1 MPFADNPFSSKKM
14 IDHNT
19 VQQILDTADIVDV
32 VSDFVALKRRGA
44 NWIGLCPFH
53 NDRRPS
59 FYVSRA
65 KGICKCF
72 ACGEGGSAVNFIMK
86 HEQLSYPEALR
97 YLARKYHIE
106 IQEKELTDE
115 EKQAQTERE
124 AMLMLN
130 EWACAYFEKQLHETQ
145 AGQEIG
151 LSYFRER
158 GFNDV
163 TIKEYRLGYSSEGY
177 DDFYK
182 AAVAQGFNPKLL
194 FDTGLCIPNERD
206 EGGHDRFRGRVM
218 FPIMNIAG
226 KVIAF
231 GGRTLKKDKNIAKYV
246 NSPES
251 AIYSKRNVI
260 YGLYQAK
267 REISKEDKCFIVE
280 GYADVISMHQAGFK
294 NVIASSGTAL
304 TEGHIQA
311 IRRFTSNVTE
321 MFDGDAA
328 GIKAA
333 IRGVDMLL
341 KEGISIKVLPLP
353 PDDDPDTFVRAHSH
367 TEVEEYISQNEAD
380 FIHFKSDVVL
390 KDAKNDPIKRT
401 AAITDVVKSIAL
413 IPDEIARMVYAKEC
427 STLFGFDEQTIL
439 RQIKQYR
446 NKYREQWRKEREQQ
460 QAREQ
465 RLNQQESNVAPVVP
479 PLDED
484 APPPPPPEDFTSETG
499 PAITAPLPPRATG
512 ASDSV
517 VVQEREVIRLIVNY
531 GMCYLTDT
539 EYDDGTVRPTTV
551 LEHINN
557 VISLEQID
565 FSDPLYK
572 HTFEVAKQYI
582 EPFYHDLEAFNIQL
596 EESTQQFVEQEM
608 TEQDDEEPVALD
620 SAALINAQLH
630 KEQAIRAKANVKAKN
645 ELMDYCCGYLMKV
658 LCSIDDDN
666 VRQLACDLATD
677 SLPQLSKIHTQFAVI
692 LEERDKLL
700 SVVPERL
707 YNWMNALIVQ
717 RINETQTRIA
727 SASANELPQLM
738 EYLQNLYQSRHDLA
752 NIIGNRV
759 VNPK

>member
-1 MPFADNPFSSKKM
+1 M
-14 IDHNT
+14 IDHST
-19 VQQILDTADIVDV
+19 VQQILDAADIVDV

-106 IQEKELTDE
+106 IQEKKLTDE

-130 EWACAYFEKQLHETQ
+130 EWACDYFEKQLHETQ
-145 AGQEIG
+145 AGQDIG

-158 GFNDV
+158 GFNDT
-163 TIKEYRLGYSSEGY
+163 TIKEFRLGYSSEGY

-182 AAVAQGFNPKLL
+182 AAVAQGFNPQLL
-194 FDTGLCIPNERD
+194 FDVGLCIPDER
-206 EGGHDRFRGRVM
+206 GGGRDRFRGRVM
-218 FPIMNIAG
+218 FPIINIAG

-260 YGLYQAK
+260 FGLYQAK
-267 REISKEDKCFIVE
+267 REIGKTDKCFIVE

-304 TEGHIQA
+304 TEGHIHA

-321 MFDGDAA
+321 MFDGDEA
-328 GIKAA
+328 GVKAA

-341 KEGISIKVLPLP
+341 KEGINIKVLPLP
-353 PDDDPDTFVRAHSH
+353 PEDDPDTFVRAHSH
-367 TEVEEYISQNEAD
+367 TEVEDYIDQNEMD
-380 FIHFKSDVVL
+380 FIKFKSNVVL
-390 KDAKNDPIKRT
+390 ADAKNDPIKRT

-427 STLFGFDEQTIL
+427 SSLFMMDEQTIL
-439 RQIKQYR
+439 RQIKHYR
-446 NKYREQWRKEREQQ
+446 GKYREQWRKEREQQ

-465 RLNQQESNVAPVVP
+465 RMAAMQGGSIPSTEVP
-479 PLDED
+479 DI
-484 APPPPPPEDFTSETG
+484 PPPMPDEFIAEVSPVDIPTDTPPQ
-499 PAITAPLPPRATG
+499 RASRALDG
-512 ASDSV
+512 VD
-517 VVQEREVIRLIVNY
+517 VQEREVIRLIVNY
-531 GMCYLTDT
+531 GMCYLGEIQHEDK
-539 EYDDGTVRPTTV
+539 TVHPTTV
-551 LEHINN
+551 LEYI
-557 VISLEQID
+557 ITETQQSGIT
-565 FSDPLYK
+565 FSNPLY
-572 HTFEVAKQYI
+572 HRTFEIAKSYI
-582 EPFYHDLEAFNIQL
+582 APYYKDLEAFTAQQNERIKQFIAK
-596 EESTQQFVEQEM
+596 EMATQDIHEPDAFDST
-608 TEQDDEEPVALD
+608 
-620 SAALINAQLH
+620 SLINAEER
-630 KEQAIRAKANVKAKN
+630 KEKAVKAKANVIVKN
-645 ELMDYCCGYLMKV
+645 ELDEFNSGYLMKA
-658 LCSIDDDN
+658 LCSINDDD

-677 SLPQLSKIHTQFAVI
+677 NMPQLSKIHTQLAVVV
-692 LEERDKLL
+692 EEKDRLL
-700 SVVPERL
+700 RLVPERL
-707 YNWMNALIVQ
+707 SNWENALLVEQID
-717 RINETQTRIA
+717 ELKARIA
-727 SASANELPQLM
+727 HAQPDELPHLM
-738 EYLQNLYQSRHDLA
+738 EELQKLYALRHQLA
-752 NIIGNRV
+752 AYIGDRV
-759 VNPK
+759 VNPN

>member
-1 MPFADNPFSSKKM
+1 M

-32 VSDFVALKRRGA
+32 VSDFVALKKRGA

-59 FYVSRA
+59 FYVSRS

-97 YLARKYHIE
+97 YLARKYHID

-124 AMLMLN
+124 AMLMVN

-158 GFNDV
+158 GFNDA
-163 TIKEYRLGYSSEGY
+163 TIKEFRLGYSSEGY

-194 FDTGLCIPNERD
+194 FDTGLCIADDR
-206 EGGHDRFRGRVM
+206 GGGRDRFRGRVM

-251 AIYSKRNVI
+251 SIYSKRNVI

-267 REISKEDKCFIVE
+267 REISKADKCFIVE
-280 GYADVISMHQAGFK
+280 GYADVISMYQAGFK

-304 TEGHIQA
+304 TEGHIHA
-311 IRRFTSNVTE
+311 IRRFTNNVTE
-321 MFDGDAA
+321 MFDGDEA

-341 KEGISIKVLPLP
+341 KEGLSIKVLPLP
-353 PDDDPDTFVRAHSH
+353 PEDDPDTFVRAHSFS
-367 TEVEEYISQNEAD
+367 EVEEYIRENEAD
-380 FIHFKSDVVL
+380 FINFKSNVVL
-390 KDAKNDPIKRT
+390 KDAQNDPIKRT

-427 STLFGFDEQTIL
+427 SNLFGFDEQTIL

-446 NKYREQWRKEREQQ
+446 GKYREQWRKEREQQ
-460 QAREQ
+460 QARES
-465 RLNQQESNVAPVVP
+465 RLQQAADSAGNSPDTET
-479 PLDED
+479 L
-484 APPPPPPEDFTSETG
+484 PPPPPFLPDDIPYNDQTSV
-499 PAITAPLPPRATG
+499 
-512 ASDSV
+512 SDRQQSDALADNIA
-517 VVQEREVIRLIVNY
+517 VQEREVIRLVVNY

-539 EYDDGTVRPTTV
+539 EYDDGSVHHSTV

-557 VISLEQID
+557 ELFLDQMS
-565 FSDPLYK
+565 FTDPLYK
-572 HTFEVAKQYI
+572 RTFEIAKQYI
-582 EPFYHDLEAFNIQL
+582 EPYYKDFATFIDGLKGRIDEFIRSEMAKDDDNDLN
-596 EESTQQFVEQEM
+596 
-608 TEQDDEEPVALD
+608 ALD
-620 SAALINAQLH
+620 SAALINAQER
-630 KEQAIRAKANVKAKN
+630 KEKQIMAKANVMANK
-645 ELMDYCCGYLMKV
+645 ETQEFSSTYLQRI
-658 LCSIDDDN
+658 LCSIDDDE

-677 SLPQLSKIHTQFAVI
+677 NMPQLSKIHTQFAVI
-692 LEERDKLL
+692 VDERDKLL
-700 SVVPERL
+700 TLVPERL
-707 YNWMNALIVQ
+707 YNWKNALLVQ
-717 RINETQTRIA
+717 KINETKNQIA
-727 SASANELPQLM
+727 KADPEQVPHLM
-738 EYLQNLYQSRHDLA
+738 KYLQELYKLRHELA
-752 NIIGNRV
+752 EVLGDRV
-759 VNPK
+759 VNPN

>member
-1 MPFADNPFSSKKM
+1 M

-32 VSDFVALKRRGA
+32 VGDFVSLKKRGT

-115 EKQAQTERE
+115 EKQAQSERE

-130 EWACAYFEKQLHETQ
+130 EWACDYFEKQLHETQ
-145 AGQEIG
+145 SGQDIG
-151 LSYFRER
+151 LSYFKER
-158 GFNDV
+158 GFNDA
-163 TIKEYRLGYSSEGY
+163 TIKEFRLGYSSEGY
-177 DDFYK
+177 DDLYK
-182 AAVAQGFNPKLL
+182 AAVSQGFNPQLL
-194 FDTGLCIPNERD
+194 FDVGLCIPDER
-206 EGGHDRFRGRVM
+206 GGGRDRFRGRVM

-251 AIYSKRNVI
+251 TIYSKRDVI

-267 REISKEDKCFIVE
+267 REISKQDKCFIVE

-304 TEGHIQA
+304 TEGHIHA

-341 KEGISIKVLPLP
+341 KEGLNIKVLPLP
-353 PDDDPDTFVRAHSH
+353 PEDDPDSFVRAHSFA
-367 TEVEEYISQNEAD
+367 EVEEYIKQNEAD
-380 FIHFKSDVVL
+380 FINFKTSVVL
-390 KDAKNDPIKRT
+390 KDAQNDPIKRT
-401 AAITDVVKSIAL
+401 AAITDVVKSIAI

-427 STLFGFDEQTIL
+427 SNLFDMDEQTIL

-446 NKYREQWRKEREQQ
+446 TKFLEQWRKERQQQ

-465 RLNQQESNVAPVVP
+465 RMAGIPQTDETPTDAPHPADGFTDDTVAPQPAQDVP
-479 PLDED
+479 Y
-484 APPPPPPEDFTSETG
+484 SKN
-499 PAITAPLPPRATG
+499 R
-512 ASDSV
+512 SDNV
-517 VVQEREVIRLIVNY
+517 HVQEREVIRLIVNY

-539 EYDDGTVRPTTV
+539 EYEDGTVRPTTV
-551 LEHINN
+551 LEYINN
-557 VISLEQID
+557 ELLLDNMS
-565 FSDPLYK
+565 FSDPLYC
-572 HTFEVAKQYI
+572 HTFEIAKQYI
-582 EPFYHDLEAFNIQL
+582 DTYYRDLGTFKAQL
-596 EESTQQFVEQEM
+596 EERTREYIA
-608 TEQDDEEPVALD
+608 EELASLDNNELDALD
-620 SAALINAQLH
+620 STALILAQEQ
-630 KEQAIRAKANVKAKN
+630 KEKSATASAIVKSNN
-645 ELMDYCCGYLMKV
+645 ELMEYNCGYLMKA
-658 LCSIDDDN
+658 LCSLDDDS
-666 VRQLACDLATD
+666 VRQLACELATEN
-677 SLPQLSKIHTQFAVI
+677 LPQLSKIHTQFAVI
-692 LEERDKLL
+692 VEERDKLIHL
-700 SVVPERL
+700 VPERL
-707 YNWMNALIVQ
+707 FNWKNAILVQ
-717 RINETQTRIA
+717 RINDLKSKIA
-727 SASANELPQLM
+727 QASPDEQPQLM
-738 EYLQNLYQSRHDLA
+738 EQLQGLYATRHKLA
-752 NIIGNRV
+752 AFIGDRV

>member
-1 MPFADNPFSSKKM
+1 M

-19 VQQILDTADIVDV
+19 VQQILDAADIVDV
-32 VSDFVALKRRGA
+32 VSDFVSLKKRGA

-59 FYVSRA
+59 FYVSKA

-115 EKQAQTERE
+115 EKQAQSERE

-151 LSYFRER
+151 LSYFKER
-158 GFNDV
+158 GFNDA
-163 TIKEYRLGYSSEGY
+163 TIKEFRLGYSSEGY
-177 DDFYK
+177 DDLYK
-182 AAVAQGFNPKLL
+182 AAIAQGFNPKLL
-194 FDTGLCIPNERD
+194 FDVGLCLPD
-206 EGGHDRFRGRVM
+206 DHGGHDRFRGRVM

-231 GGRTLKKDKNIAKYV
+231 GGRTLRKDKEVAKYV

-251 AIYSKRNVI
+251 SIYSKRNVI
-260 YGLYQAK
+260 YGLHQAK

-304 TEGHIQA
+304 TEGHIHA

-341 KEGISIKVLPLP
+341 KEGLNIKVLPLP
-353 PDDDPDTFVRAHSH
+353 PEDDPDTFVRAHSH
-367 TEVEEYISQNEAD
+367 TEVEDYIKQNECD
-380 FIHFKSDVVL
+380 FINFKSGVVL
-390 KDAKNDPIKRT
+390 NDAQNDPIKRS

-427 STLFGFDEQTIL
+427 SNLFGFDEQTIL
-439 RQIKQYR
+439 RQIKQHR
-446 NKYREQWRKEREQQ
+446 NKYIEQWHKERQQQ

-465 RLNQQESNVAPVVP
+465 RQAAQQAGGKSPAQQ
-479 PLDED
+479 
-484 APPPPPPEDFTSETG
+484 PEPQYDTPT
-499 PAITAPLPPRATG
+499 LPPTLDDFVE
-512 ASDSV
+512 SDSTHGNGADNRDIAAHNGV
-517 VVQEREVIRLIVNY
+517 DIQEREVIRLIVNY

-539 EYDDGTVRPTTV
+539 QYDDETVRPTTV
-551 LEHINN
+551 LEYINN
-557 VISLEQID
+557 ELLMDQMD
-565 FSDPLYK
+565 FSNRLYK
-572 HTFEVAKQYI
+572 RTFEIAKRFIDPY
-582 EPFYHDLEAFNIQL
+582 YRDLASFNSQL
-596 EESTQQFVEQEM
+596 EKDTRDFISQEM
-608 TEQDDEEPVALD
+608 VQTDDQEPLELD
-620 SAALINAQLH
+620 SHSLIVAQEN
-630 KEQAIRAKANVKAKN
+630 KEKSIQAKANATAMKK
-645 ELMDYCCGYLMKV
+645 LMDFSSSYLMKL
-658 LCSIDDDN
+658 LCSIDDDQ
-666 VRQLACDLATD
+666 VRQLACELATD
-677 SLPQLSKIHTQFAVI
+677 NLPQLSKIHTKYTVI
-692 LEERDKLL
+692 VEERDRLL
-700 SVVPERL
+700 SIVPERL
-707 YNWMNALIVQ
+707 YNWKNALLIIK
-717 RINETQTRIA
+717 INEVKAQIA
-727 SASANELPQLM
+727 SAAADQLPQLL
-738 EYLQNLYQSRHDLA
+738 EHLQELYSVRHQLA
-752 NIIGNRV
+752 AIIGDRV
-759 VNPK
+759 VNPN

>member
-1 MPFADNPFSSKKM
+1 M

-32 VSDFVALKRRGA
+32 VSDFVALKKRGA

-130 EWACAYFEKQLHETQ
+130 EWACSYFEKQLHETQ
-145 AGQEIG
+145 AGQDIG
-151 LSYFRER
+151 LSYFKER
-158 GFNDV
+158 GFNDA
-163 TIKEYRLGYSSEGY
+163 TIKEFRLGYSSEGY
-177 DDFYK
+177 DDLYK

-194 FDTGLCIPNERD
+194 FDVGLCIPDDRS
-206 EGGHDRFRGRVM
+206 GGHDRFRGRVM

-231 GGRTLKKDKNIAKYV
+231 GGRTLKKDKEVAKYV

-260 YGLYQAK
+260 FGLYQAK
-267 REISKEDKCFIVE
+267 REISKADKCYIVE

-304 TEGHIQA
+304 TEGHIHA
-311 IRRFTSNVTE
+311 IRRFTNNVTE

-328 GIKAA
+328 GVKAA
-333 IRGVDMLL
+333 IRGVDLLL
-341 KEGISIKVLPLP
+341 KEGMNIKVLPLP
-353 PDDDPDTFVRAHSH
+353 PEDDPDTFVRAHSYA
-367 TEVEEYISQNEAD
+367 EVEDYIEKNEAD
-380 FIHFKSDVVL
+380 FINFKSSVVL

-427 STLFGFDEQTIL
+427 SNLFEMDEQTIL

-446 NKYREQWRKEREQQ
+446 NKYLEQWRKERQQQ

-465 RLNQQESNVAPVVP
+465 RMAAQSDNGVP
-479 PLDED
+479 PSPGLDD
-484 APPPPPPEDFTSETG
+484 VPP
-499 PAITAPLPPRATG
+499 APLPDDFVPESEQVPAPRVSSRTSTAISG
-512 ASDSV
+512 VD
-517 VVQEREVIRLIVNY
+517 VQEREVIRLIVNY
-531 GMCYLTDT
+531 GMCYLTET
-539 EYDDGTVRPTTV
+539 EYQDGTVRPTTV

-557 VISLEQID
+557 EIHLD
-565 FSDPLYK
+565 YMGFSDPLYK
-572 HTFEVAKQYI
+572 RIFETALQYI
-582 EPFYHDLEAFNIQL
+582 EPYYKDLEVFKAQL
-596 EESTQQFVEQEM
+596 EERTREFIAEEM
-608 TEQDDEEPVALD
+608 AAQDEIDPDALD
-620 SAALINAQLH
+620 SAALINAQER
-630 KEQAIRAKANVKAKN
+630 KEKAIEAKANAKAKN
-645 ELMDYCCGYLMKV
+645 ELLEFNCGYLVKA
-658 LCSIDDDN
+658 LCSIDDDEM
-666 VRQLACDLATD
+666 RQLACDLATD
-677 SLPQLSKIHTQFAVI
+677 NMPQLSKIHTKYTVI
-692 LEERDKLL
+692 VEERDKLL
-700 SVVPERL
+700 NLVPERIN
-707 YNWMNALIVQ
+707 NWKNALLVL
-717 RINETQTRIA
+717 RINELKSQIA
-727 SASANELPQLM
+727 NAAPEEQPKLMQSLQELYKVRHQL
-738 EYLQNLYQSRHDLA
+738 A
-752 NIIGNRV
+752 AVIGDRV
-759 VNPK
+759 VNPI

>member
-1 MPFADNPFSSKKM
+1 M

-19 VQQILDTADIVDV
+19 VQQILDAADIVDV
-32 VSDFVALKRRGA
+32 VSDFVSLKKRGA

-115 EKQAQTERE
+115 EKQAQSERE

-151 LSYFRER
+151 LAYFKER
-158 GFNDV
+158 GFNDA
-163 TIKEYRLGYSSEGY
+163 TIKEFRLGYSSEGY
-177 DDFYK
+177 DDLYK
-182 AAVAQGFNPKLL
+182 AAIAQGFNPKLL
-194 FDTGLCIPNERD
+194 FDVGLCLPD
-206 EGGHDRFRGRVM
+206 DHGGHDRFRGRVM

-231 GGRTLKKDKNIAKYV
+231 GGRTLRKDKEVAKYV

-251 AIYSKRNVI
+251 SIYSKRNVI
-260 YGLYQAK
+260 YGLHQAK

-304 TEGHIQA
+304 TEGHIHA

-341 KEGISIKVLPLP
+341 KEGLNIKVLPLP
-353 PDDDPDTFVRAHSH
+353 PEDDPDTFVRAHSH
-367 TEVEEYISQNEAD
+367 TEVEDYIKQNECD
-380 FIHFKSDVVL
+380 FINFKSGVVL
-390 KDAKNDPIKRT
+390 NDAQNDPIKRS

-427 STLFGFDEQTIL
+427 SNLFGFDEQTIL
-439 RQIKQYR
+439 RQIKQHR
-446 NKYREQWRKEREQQ
+446 NKYIEQWHKERQQQ

-465 RLNQQESNVAPVVP
+465 RQAAQQAGGKSPAQQ
-479 PLDED
+479 
-484 APPPPPPEDFTSETG
+484 PEPQYDTPT
-499 PAITAPLPPRATG
+499 LPPTLDDFVE
-512 ASDSV
+512 SDSTHGNGADNRDIAAHNGV
-517 VVQEREVIRLIVNY
+517 DIQEREVIRLIVNY

-539 EYDDGTVRPTTV
+539 QYDDETVRPTTV
-551 LEHINN
+551 LEYINN
-557 VISLEQID
+557 ELLMDQMD
-565 FSDPLYK
+565 FSNRLYK
-572 HTFEVAKQYI
+572 RTFEIAKRFIDPY
-582 EPFYHDLEAFNIQL
+582 YRDLASFNSQL
-596 EESTQQFVEQEM
+596 EKDTRDFISQEM
-608 TEQDDEEPVALD
+608 VQTDDQEPLELD
-620 SAALINAQLH
+620 SHSLIVAQEN
-630 KEQAIRAKANVKAKN
+630 KEKSIQAKANATAMKK
-645 ELMDYCCGYLMKV
+645 LMDFSSSYLMKL
-658 LCSIDDDN
+658 LCSIDDDQ
-666 VRQLACDLATD
+666 VRQLACELATD
-677 SLPQLSKIHTQFAVI
+677 NLPQLSKIHTKYTVI
-692 LEERDKLL
+692 VEERDRLR
-700 SVVPERL
+700 SIVPERL
-707 YNWMNALIVQ
+707 YNWKNALLIIK
-717 RINETQTRIA
+717 INEVKAQIA
-727 SASANELPQLM
+727 SAAADQLPQLL
-738 EYLQNLYQSRHDLA
+738 EHLQELYSVRHQLA
-752 NIIGNRV
+752 AIIGDRV
-759 VNPK
+759 VNPN

>member
-1 MPFADNPFSSKKM
+1 M

-19 VQQILDTADIVDV
+19 VQQILDAADIVDV
-32 VSDFVALKRRGA
+32 VSDFVSLKKRGA

-115 EKQAQTERE
+115 EKQAQSERE

-151 LSYFRER
+151 LAYFKER
-158 GFNDV
+158 GFNDA
-163 TIKEYRLGYSSEGY
+163 TIKEFRLGYSSEGY
-177 DDFYK
+177 DDLYK
-182 AAVAQGFNPKLL
+182 AAIAQGFNPKLL
-194 FDTGLCIPNERD
+194 FDVGLCLPD
-206 EGGHDRFRGRVM
+206 DHGGHDRFRGRVM

-231 GGRTLKKDKNIAKYV
+231 GGRTLRKDKEVAKYV

-251 AIYSKRNVI
+251 SIYSKRNVI
-260 YGLYQAK
+260 YGLHQAK

-304 TEGHIQA
+304 TEGHIHA

-341 KEGISIKVLPLP
+341 KEGLNIKVLPLP
-353 PDDDPDTFVRAHSH
+353 PEDDPDTFVRAHSH
-367 TEVEEYISQNEAD
+367 TEVEDYIKQNECD
-380 FIHFKSDVVL
+380 FINFKSGVVL
-390 KDAKNDPIKRT
+390 NDAQNDPIKRS

-427 STLFGFDEQTIL
+427 SNLFGFDEQTIL
-439 RQIKQYR
+439 RQIKQHR
-446 NKYREQWRKEREQQ
+446 NKYIEQWHKERQQQ

-465 RLNQQESNVAPVVP
+465 RQAAQQAGGKSPAQQ
-479 PLDED
+479 
-484 APPPPPPEDFTSETG
+484 PEPQYDTPT
-499 PAITAPLPPRATG
+499 LPPTLDDFVE
-512 ASDSV
+512 SDSTHGNGADNRDIAAHNGV
-517 VVQEREVIRLIVNY
+517 DIQEREVIRLIVNY
-531 GMCYLTDT
+531 GMCYLIDT
-539 EYDDGTVRPTTV
+539 QYDDETVRPTTV
-551 LEHINN
+551 LEYINN
-557 VISLEQID
+557 ELLMDQMD
-565 FSDPLYK
+565 FSNRLYK
-572 HTFEVAKQYI
+572 RTFEIAKRFIDPY
-582 EPFYHDLEAFNIQL
+582 YRDLASFNSQL
-596 EESTQQFVEQEM
+596 EKDTREFISQEM
-608 TEQDDEEPVALD
+608 VQTDDQEPLELD
-620 SAALINAQLH
+620 SHSLIVAQEN
-630 KEQAIRAKANVKAKN
+630 KEKSIQAKANATAMKK
-645 ELMDYCCGYLMKV
+645 LMDFSSSYLMKL
-658 LCSIDDDN
+658 LCSIDDDQ
-666 VRQLACDLATD
+666 VRQLACELATD
-677 SLPQLSKIHTQFAVI
+677 NLPQLSKIHTKYTVI
-692 LEERDKLL
+692 VEERDRLL
-700 SVVPERL
+700 SIVPERL
-707 YNWMNALIVQ
+707 YNWKNALLIIK
-717 RINETQTRIA
+717 INEVKAQIA
-727 SASANELPQLM
+727 RAAADQLPQLL
-738 EYLQNLYQSRHDLA
+738 EHLQELYSVRHQLA
-752 NIIGNRV
+752 AIIGDRV
-759 VNPK
+759 VNPN

>member
-1 MPFADNPFSSKKM
+1 M

-19 VQQILDTADIVDV
+19 VQQILDAADIVDV
-32 VSDFVALKRRGA
+32 VSDFVSLKKRGA

-115 EKQAQTERE
+115 EKQAQSERE

-151 LSYFRER
+151 LAYFKER
-158 GFNDV
+158 GFNDA
-163 TIKEYRLGYSSEGY
+163 TIKEFRLGYSSEGY
-177 DDFYK
+177 DDLYK
-182 AAVAQGFNPKLL
+182 AAIAQGFNPKLL
-194 FDTGLCIPNERD
+194 FDVGLCLPD
-206 EGGHDRFRGRVM
+206 DHGGHDRFRGRVM

-231 GGRTLKKDKNIAKYV
+231 GGRTLRKDKEVAKYV

-251 AIYSKRNVI
+251 SIYSKRNVI
-260 YGLYQAK
+260 YGLHQAK

-304 TEGHIQA
+304 TEGHIHA

-341 KEGISIKVLPLP
+341 KEGLNIKVLPLP
-353 PDDDPDTFVRAHSH
+353 PEDDPDTFVRAHSH
-367 TEVEEYISQNEAD
+367 TEVEDYIKQNECD
-380 FIHFKSDVVL
+380 FINFKSGVVL
-390 KDAKNDPIKRT
+390 NDAQNDPIKRS

-427 STLFGFDEQTIL
+427 SNLFGFDEQTIL
-439 RQIKQYR
+439 RQIKQHR
-446 NKYREQWRKEREQQ
+446 NKYIEQWHKERQQQ

-465 RLNQQESNVAPVVP
+465 RQAAQQAGGKSPAQQ
-479 PLDED
+479 
-484 APPPPPPEDFTSETG
+484 PEPQYDTPT
-499 PAITAPLPPRATG
+499 LPPTLDDFVE
-512 ASDSV
+512 SDSTHGNGADNRDIAAHNGV
-517 VVQEREVIRLIVNY
+517 DIQEREVIRLIVNY

-539 EYDDGTVRPTTV
+539 QYDDETVRPTTV
-551 LEHINN
+551 LEYINN
-557 VISLEQID
+557 ELLMDQMD
-565 FSDPLYK
+565 FSNRLYK
-572 HTFEVAKQYI
+572 RTFEIAKRFIDPY
-582 EPFYHDLEAFNIQL
+582 YHDLASFNSQL
-596 EESTQQFVEQEM
+596 EKDTRDFISQEM
-608 TEQDDEEPVALD
+608 VQTDDQEPLELD
-620 SAALINAQLH
+620 SHSLIVAQEN
-630 KEQAIRAKANVKAKN
+630 KEKSIQAKANATAMKK
-645 ELMDYCCGYLMKV
+645 LMDFSSSYLMKL
-658 LCSIDDDN
+658 LCSIDDDQ
-666 VRQLACDLATD
+666 VRQLACELATD
-677 SLPQLSKIHTQFAVI
+677 NLPQLSKIHTKYTVI
-692 LEERDKLL
+692 VEERDRLL
-700 SVVPERL
+700 SIVPERL
-707 YNWMNALIVQ
+707 YNWKNALLIIK
-717 RINETQTRIA
+717 INEVKAQIA
-727 SASANELPQLM
+727 SAAADQLPQLL
-738 EYLQNLYQSRHDLA
+738 EHLQELYSVRHQLA
-752 NIIGNRV
+752 AIIGDRV
-759 VNPK
+759 VNPN

>member
-1 MPFADNPFSSKKM
+1 M

-19 VQQILDTADIVDV
+19 VQQILDAADIVDV
-32 VSDFVALKRRGA
+32 VSDFVSLKKRGA

-59 FYVSRA
+59 FYVSKA

-115 EKQAQTERE
+115 EKQAQSERE

-151 LSYFRER
+151 LSYFKER
-158 GFNDV
+158 GFNDA
-163 TIKEYRLGYSSEGY
+163 TIKEFRLGYSSEGY
-177 DDFYK
+177 DDLYK
-182 AAVAQGFNPKLL
+182 AAIAQGFNPKLL
-194 FDTGLCIPNERD
+194 FDVGLCLPD
-206 EGGHDRFRGRVM
+206 DHGGHDRFRGRVM

-231 GGRTLKKDKNIAKYV
+231 GGRTLRKDKEVAKYV

-251 AIYSKRNVI
+251 SIYSKRNVI
-260 YGLYQAK
+260 YGLHQAK

-304 TEGHIQA
+304 TEGHIHA

-341 KEGISIKVLPLP
+341 KEGLNIKVLPLP
-353 PDDDPDTFVRAHSH
+353 PEDDPDTFVRAHSH
-367 TEVEEYISQNEAD
+367 TEVEDYIKQNECD
-380 FIHFKSDVVL
+380 FINFKSGVVL
-390 KDAKNDPIKRT
+390 NDAQNDPIKRS

-427 STLFGFDEQTIL
+427 SNLFGFDEQTIL
-439 RQIKQYR
+439 RQIKQHR
-446 NKYREQWRKEREQQ
+446 NKYFEQWHKERQQQ

-465 RLNQQESNVAPVVP
+465 RQAAQQAGGKSPAQQ
-479 PLDED
+479 
-484 APPPPPPEDFTSETG
+484 PEPQYDTPT
-499 PAITAPLPPRATG
+499 LPPTLDDFVE
-512 ASDSV
+512 SDSTHGNGADNRDIAAHNGV
-517 VVQEREVIRLIVNY
+517 DIQEREVIRLIVNY

-539 EYDDGTVRPTTV
+539 QYDDETVRPTTV
-551 LEHINN
+551 LEYINN
-557 VISLEQID
+557 ELLMDQMD
-565 FSDPLYK
+565 FSNRLYK
-572 HTFEVAKQYI
+572 RTFEIAKRFIDPY
-582 EPFYHDLEAFNIQL
+582 YRDLASFNSQL
-596 EESTQQFVEQEM
+596 EKDTREFISQEM
-608 TEQDDEEPVALD
+608 VQTDDQEPLELD
-620 SAALINAQLH
+620 SHSLIVAQEN
-630 KEQAIRAKANVKAKN
+630 KEKSIQAKANATAMKK
-645 ELMDYCCGYLMKV
+645 LMDFSSSYLMKL
-658 LCSIDDDN
+658 LCSIDDDQ
-666 VRQLACDLATD
+666 VRQLACELATD
-677 SLPQLSKIHTQFAVI
+677 NLPQLSKIHTKYTVI
-692 LEERDKLL
+692 VEERDRLL
-700 SVVPERL
+700 SIVPERL
-707 YNWMNALIVQ
+707 YNWKNALLIIK
-717 RINETQTRIA
+717 INEVKAQIA
-727 SASANELPQLM
+727 SAAADQLPQLL
-738 EYLQNLYQSRHDLA
+738 EHLQELYSVRHQLA
-752 NIIGNRV
+752 AIIGDRV
-759 VNPK
+759 VNPN

>member
-1 MPFADNPFSSKKM
+1 M

-44 NWIGLCPFH
+44 NWVGLCPFH

-59 FYVSRA
+59 FWVSPS
-65 KGICKCF
+65 KGLCKCF
-72 ACGEGGSAVNFIMK
+72 ACGEGGSPVHFIMK
-86 HEQLSYPEALR
+86 HEQLSWIEAIR
-97 YLARKYHIE
+97 YLAKKYHIE

-158 GFNDV
+158 GFNDA
-163 TIKEYRLGYSSEGY
+163 TIREFRLGYSSEGY

-194 FDTGLCIPNERD
+194 FDTGLCIADDR
-206 EGGHDRFRGRVM
+206 GGGRDRFRGRVM
-218 FPIMNIAG
+218 FPITNIAG

-260 YGLYQAK
+260 YGLSHAK
-267 REISKEDKCFIVE
+267 REISKQDKCYIVE

-304 TEGHIQA
+304 TEGHIHA
-311 IRRFTSNVTE
+311 ISRYTKNVTE

-353 PDDDPDTFVRAHSH
+353 PEDDPDTFVRAHSH
-367 TEVEEYISQNEAD
+367 SEVEKYIAQNEAD
-380 FIHFKSDVVL
+380 FINFKSSIVL
-390 KDAKNDPIKRT
+390 KDAQNDPIKRT

-446 NKYREQWRKEREQQ
+446 GKYLEQWRKERTQQ
-460 QAREQ
+460 QEREQ
-465 RLNQQESNVAPVVP
+465 RLANQQSGPTPAPTI
-479 PLDED
+479 DET
-484 APPPPPPEDFTSETG
+484 AP
-499 PAITAPLPPRATG
+499 APLPDELPPDFEPIESMPKSPQPAARSTKA
-512 ASDSV
+512 V
-517 VVQEREVIRLIVNY
+517 NNVLVQEREVIRLIVNY

-539 EYDDGTVRPTTV
+539 EYNDGTVRPSTV

-557 VISLEQID
+557 EIVLDQMS
-565 FSDPLYK
+565 FSDPLYR
-572 HTFEVAKQYI
+572 HTFEIALQYI
-582 EPFYHDLEAFNIQL
+582 APYYQDLAKFQAEQEVL
-596 EESTQQFVEQEM
+596 TQQFIDKEM
-608 TEQDDEEPVALD
+608 AEQDNAEPEAYD
-620 SAALINAQLH
+620 SVTLIDAQERKEKEIQARANVIAKNAQ
-630 KEQAIRAKANVKAKN
+630 
-645 ELMDYCCGYLMKV
+645 DDFSSSYLMKV
-658 LCSIDDDN
+658 LCSIDEDD
-666 VRQLACDLATD
+666 VRQLACELATD
-677 SLPQLSKIHTQFAVI
+677 NMPQLSKIHTQYAVI

-700 SVVPERL
+700 SLVPDRL
-707 YNWMNALIVQ
+707 YNWKNALLVQ
-717 RINETQTRIA
+717 RIDETKSRIA
-727 SASANELPQLM
+727 HASAEELPQLM
-738 EYLQNLYQSRHDLA
+738 EHLQQLYSVRHQLA
-752 NIIGNRV
+752 AIIGDRV
-759 VNPK
+759 VNPN

>member
-1 MPFADNPFSSKKM
+1 M

-106 IQEKELTDE
+106 IEEKELTDE

-130 EWACAYFEKQLHETQ
+130 EWACSYFEQQLHETQ
-145 AGQEIG
+145 AGQDIG

-158 GFNDV
+158 GFNDA
-163 TIKEYRLGYSSEGY
+163 TIREFRLGYSSEGY

-194 FDTGLCIPNERD
+194 FDTGLCIADER
-206 EGGHDRFRGRVM
+206 GGGRDRFRGRVM

-251 AIYSKRNVI
+251 TIYSKRNVI

-267 REISKEDKCFIVE
+267 REISKADKCFIVE

-304 TEGHIQA
+304 TEGHIHA
-311 IRRFTSNVTE
+311 IRRFTSNATE
-321 MFDGDAA
+321 MFDGDEA

-341 KEGISIKVLPLP
+341 KEGLNIKVLPLP
-353 PDDDPDTFVRAHSH
+353 PEDDPDTFVRAHSH
-367 TEVEEYISQNEAD
+367 TEVENYIREHEED
-380 FIHFKSDVVL
+380 FISFKSSVVL
-390 KDAKNDPIKRT
+390 KDAQNDPIKRT

-427 STLFGFDEQTIL
+427 SNLFGFDEQTIL

-446 NKYREQWRKEREQQ
+446 GKYREQWRKEREQQ

-465 RLNQQESNVAPVVP
+465 RMAHESDVQNAPVDV
-479 PLDED
+479 
-484 APPPPPPEDFTSETG
+484 PPPPDYPESPIPVDEHRTS
-499 PAITAPLPPRATG
+499 TATTADI
-512 ASDSV
+512 A
-517 VVQEREVIRLIVNY
+517 VQEREVIRLIVNY

-539 EYDDGTVRPTTV
+539 EYDDGTFRPTTV
-551 LEHINN
+551 LEQINN
-557 VISLEQID
+557 ELTWDNMEFD
-565 FSDPLYK
+565 TPLYRR
-572 HTFEVAKQYI
+572 TFEIAMRYI
-582 EPFYHDLEAFNIQL
+582 EPYYRDLETFKSALQERKN
-596 EESTQQFVEQEM
+596 QFIKQEM
-608 TEQDDEEPVALD
+608 SGADDHEPDVME
-620 SAALINAQLH
+620 SAALINAQERKA
-630 KEQAIRAKANVKAKN
+630 KEVNAKANAMAMR
-645 ELMDYCCGYLMKV
+645 EQMEFSCDYLQRV
-658 LCSIDDDN
+658 LCSIDDDE

-677 SLPQLSKIHTQFAVI
+677 NLPQLSKIHTKYAVI
-692 LEERDKLL
+692 VEERDRLL
-700 SVVPERL
+700 TVVPQRL
-707 YNWMNALIVQ
+707 YNWKNALLTR
-717 RINETQTRIA
+717 RINETREQIA
-727 SASANELPQLM
+727 HADAAQQPALM
-738 EYLQNLYQSRHDLA
+738 EYLQGLYKVRQQLA
-752 NIIGNRV
+752 ACIGERV
-759 VNPK
+759 VNPN

>member
-1 MPFADNPFSSKKM
+1 M

-32 VSDFVALKRRGA
+32 VGDFVSLKKRGT

-115 EKQAQTERE
+115 EKQAQSERE

-130 EWACAYFEKQLHETQ
+130 EWACDYFEKQLHETQ
-145 AGQEIG
+145 SGQDIG

-158 GFNDV
+158 GFNDA
-163 TIKEYRLGYSSEGY
+163 TIKEFRLGYSSEGY
-177 DDFYK
+177 DDLYK
-182 AAVAQGFNPKLL
+182 AAVSQGFNPQLL
-194 FDTGLCIPNERD
+194 FDVGLCIPDER
-206 EGGHDRFRGRVM
+206 GGGRDRFRGRVM

-251 AIYSKRNVI
+251 TIYSKRDVI

-267 REISKEDKCFIVE
+267 REISKQDKCFIVE

-304 TEGHIQA
+304 TEGHIHA

-341 KEGISIKVLPLP
+341 KEGLNIKVLPLP
-353 PDDDPDTFVRAHSH
+353 PEDDPDSFVRAHSFA
-367 TEVEEYISQNEAD
+367 EVEEYIKQNEAD
-380 FIHFKSDVVL
+380 FINFKTSVVL
-390 KDAKNDPIKRT
+390 KDAQNDPIKRT
-401 AAITDVVKSIAL
+401 AAITDVVKSIAI

-427 STLFGFDEQTIL
+427 SNLFDMDEQTIL

-446 NKYREQWRKEREQQ
+446 TKFLEQWRKERQQQ

-465 RLNQQESNVAPVVP
+465 RMAGIPQT
-479 PLDED
+479 DETPTD
-484 APPPPPPEDFTSETG
+484 APHPADGFTDDTAAQQ
-499 PAITAPLPPRATG
+499 PAQDVPYSKNR
-512 ASDSV
+512 SDNV
-517 VVQEREVIRLIVNY
+517 HVQEREVIRLIVNY

-539 EYDDGTVRPTTV
+539 EYEDGTVRPTTV
-551 LEHINN
+551 LEYINN
-557 VISLEQID
+557 ELLLDNMS
-565 FSDPLYK
+565 FSDPLYR
-572 HTFEVAKQYI
+572 HTFEIAKQYI
-582 EPFYHDLEAFNIQL
+582 DTYYHDLGTFKAQL
-596 EESTQQFVEQEM
+596 EERTREYIA
-608 TEQDDEEPVALD
+608 EELASLDNNELDALD
-620 SAALINAQLH
+620 STALILAQEQ
-630 KEQAIRAKANVKAKN
+630 KEKSATASAIVKSNN
-645 ELMDYCCGYLMKV
+645 ELMEYNCGYLMKA
-658 LCSIDDDN
+658 LCSLDDDP
-666 VRQLACDLATD
+666 VRQLACELAAEN
-677 SLPQLSKIHTQFAVI
+677 LPQLSKIHTQFAVI
-692 LEERDKLL
+692 VEERDKLIHL
-700 SVVPERL
+700 VPERL
-707 YNWMNALIVQ
+707 FNWKNAILVQ
-717 RINETQTRIA
+717 RINDLKSKIA
-727 SASANELPQLM
+727 QASPDEQPQLM
-738 EYLQNLYQSRHDLA
+738 EQLQGLYATRHKLA
-752 NIIGNRV
+752 AFIGDRV

>member
-1 MPFADNPFSSKKM
+1 M

-19 VQQILDTADIVDV
+19 VQQILDAADIVDV
-32 VSDFVALKRRGA
+32 VSDFVSLKKRGA

-115 EKQAQTERE
+115 EKQAQSERE

-151 LSYFRER
+151 LAYFKER
-158 GFNDV
+158 GFNDA
-163 TIKEYRLGYSSEGY
+163 TIKEFRLGYSSEGY
-177 DDFYK
+177 DDLYK
-182 AAVAQGFNPKLL
+182 AAIAQGFNPKLL
-194 FDTGLCIPNERD
+194 FDVGLCLPD
-206 EGGHDRFRGRVM
+206 DHGGHDRFRGRVM

-231 GGRTLKKDKNIAKYV
+231 GGRTLRKDKEVAKYV

-251 AIYSKRNVI
+251 SIYSKRNVI
-260 YGLYQAK
+260 YGLHQAK

-304 TEGHIQA
+304 TEGHIHA

-341 KEGISIKVLPLP
+341 KEGLNIKVLPLP
-353 PDDDPDTFVRAHSH
+353 PEDDPDTFVRAHSH
-367 TEVEEYISQNEAD
+367 TEVEDYIKQNECD
-380 FIHFKSDVVL
+380 FINFKSGVVL
-390 KDAKNDPIKRT
+390 NDAQNDPIKRS

-427 STLFGFDEQTIL
+427 SNLFGFDEQTIL
-439 RQIKQYR
+439 RQIKQHR
-446 NKYREQWRKEREQQ
+446 NKYIEQWHKERQQQ

-465 RLNQQESNVAPVVP
+465 RQAAQQAGGKSPAQQ
-479 PLDED
+479 
-484 APPPPPPEDFTSETG
+484 PEPQYDTPT
-499 PAITAPLPPRATG
+499 LPPTLDDFVE
-512 ASDSV
+512 SDSTHGNGADNRDIAAHNGV
-517 VVQEREVIRLIVNY
+517 DIQEREVIRLIVNY
-531 GMCYLTDT
+531 GMCYLTET
-539 EYDDGTVRPTTV
+539 QYDDDTVRPTTV
-551 LEHINN
+551 LEYINN
-557 VISLEQID
+557 ELLMDQMD
-565 FSDPLYK
+565 FSNRLYK
-572 HTFEVAKQYI
+572 RTFEIAKRFIDPY
-582 EPFYHDLEAFNIQL
+582 YRDLASFNSQL
-596 EESTQQFVEQEM
+596 EKDTREFISQEM
-608 TEQDDEEPVALD
+608 VQTDDQEPLELD
-620 SAALINAQLH
+620 SHSLIVAQEN
-630 KEQAIRAKANVKAKN
+630 KEKSIQAKANATAMKK
-645 ELMDYCCGYLMKV
+645 LMDFSSSYLMKL
-658 LCSIDDDN
+658 LCSIDDDQ
-666 VRQLACDLATD
+666 VRQLACELATD
-677 SLPQLSKIHTQFAVI
+677 NLPQLSKIHTKYTVI
-692 LEERDKLL
+692 VEERDRLL
-700 SVVPERL
+700 SIVPERL
-707 YNWMNALIVQ
+707 YNWKNALLIIK
-717 RINETQTRIA
+717 INEVKAQIA
-727 SASANELPQLM
+727 SAAADQLPQLL
-738 EYLQNLYQSRHDLA
+738 EHLQELYSVRHQLA
-752 NIIGNRV
+752 AIIGDRV
-759 VNPK
+759 VNPN

>member
-1 MPFADNPFSSKKM
+1 M

-32 VSDFVALKRRGA
+32 VSDFVALKRRGT

-97 YLARKYHIE
+97 YLARKYHID
-106 IQEKELTDE
+106 IHEKELTDE
-115 EKQAQTERE
+115 EKQAQSERE

-130 EWACAYFEKQLHETQ
+130 EWACTYFEKQLHDTQ
-145 AGQEIG
+145 AGQDIG
-151 LSYFRER
+151 MTYFKQR
-158 GFNDV
+158 GFNDA
-163 TIKEYRLGYSSEGY
+163 TIKEFRLGYSSEGY

-194 FDTGLCIPNERD
+194 FDVGLCIAD
-206 EGGHDRFRGRVM
+206 DHGGGRDRFRGRVM

-231 GGRTLKKDKNIAKYV
+231 GGRTLKSDKNIAKYV

-251 AIYSKRNVI
+251 IIYSKRDVI

-267 REISKEDKCFIVE
+267 REISKQDKCFIVE

-304 TEGHIQA
+304 TEGHIHA

-341 KEGISIKVLPLP
+341 KEGLNIKVLPLP
-353 PDDDPDTFVRAHSH
+353 PEDDPDTFVRAHSN
-367 TEVEEYISQNEAD
+367 TQVEDYITQNEAD
-380 FIHFKSDVVL
+380 FIAFKTQIML
-390 KDAKNDPIKRT
+390 GDARRDPIKRT
-401 AAITDVVKSIAL
+401 AAITDVIKSIAI

-427 STLFGFDEQTIL
+427 STLFEMDEQAIL
-439 RQIKQYR
+439 RQIKHYR
-446 NKYREQWRKEREQQ
+446 GKYIEQWHKEQQQQ
-460 QAREQ
+460 QARQQ
-465 RLNQQESNVAPVVP
+465 RLNQATTQEPAGEN
-479 PLDED
+479 D
-484 APPPPPPEDFTSETG
+484 APST
-499 PAITAPLPPRATG
+499 LPPDTSQPADASLQAATSSHPVAAA
-512 ASDSV
+512 ASLAI
-517 VVQEREVIRLIVNY
+517 QEREVIKLIINY
-531 GMCYLTDT
+531 GMCYLTNT
-539 EYDDGTVRPTTV
+539 QYDDGTVRPSTV

-557 VISLEQID
+557 ELYLDQMT
-565 FSDPLYK
+565 FSDPLYRR
-572 HTFEVAKQYI
+572 TFEIAKRYI
-582 EPFYHDLEAFNIQL
+582 NPYYHDLEAFNTALAERVKNFID
-596 EESTQQFVEQEM
+596 TEM
-608 TEQDDEEPVALD
+608 KNDADLDASSLD
-620 SAALINAQLH
+620 SAALINARDRKK
-630 KEQAIRAKANVKAKN
+630 KEVESKASLMARD
-645 ELMDYCCGYLMKV
+645 ELRDFSSDYLLRQ
-658 LCSIDDDN
+658 LCSLDDDE
-666 VRQLACDLATD
+666 VRQLACDLAAD

-692 LEERDKLL
+692 VEDRDRLL
-700 SVVPERL
+700 SLVPKRL
-707 YNWMNALIVQ
+707 YNWKNALLLQ
-717 RINETQTRIA
+717 KINQTKSQIAQATADQLPALMEHLQQLYEVRHRIA
-727 SASANELPQLM
+727 AQ
-738 EYLQNLYQSRHDLA
+738 
-752 NIIGNRV
+752 IGDRV

>member
-1 MPFADNPFSSKKM
+1 M

-19 VQQILDTADIVDV
+19 VQQILDAADIVDV
-32 VSDFVALKRRGA
+32 VSDFVSLKKRGA

-115 EKQAQTERE
+115 EKQAQSERE

-151 LSYFRER
+151 LSYFKER
-158 GFNDV
+158 GFNDA
-163 TIKEYRLGYSSEGY
+163 TIKEFRLGYSSEGY
-177 DDFYK
+177 DDLYK
-182 AAVAQGFNPKLL
+182 AAIAQGFNPKLL
-194 FDTGLCIPNERD
+194 FDVGLCLPD
-206 EGGHDRFRGRVM
+206 DHGGHDRFRGRVM

-231 GGRTLKKDKNIAKYV
+231 GGRTLRKDKEVAKYV

-251 AIYSKRNVI
+251 SIYSKRNVI
-260 YGLYQAK
+260 YGLHQAK

-304 TEGHIQA
+304 TEGHIHA

-341 KEGISIKVLPLP
+341 KEGLNIKVLPLP
-353 PDDDPDTFVRAHSH
+353 PEDDPDTFVRAHSH
-367 TEVEEYISQNEAD
+367 TEVEDYIKQNECD
-380 FIHFKSDVVL
+380 FINFKSGVVL
-390 KDAKNDPIKRT
+390 NDAQNDPIKRS

-427 STLFGFDEQTIL
+427 SNLFGFDEQTIL
-439 RQIKQYR
+439 RQIKQHR
-446 NKYREQWRKEREQQ
+446 NKYIEQWHKERQQQ

-465 RLNQQESNVAPVVP
+465 RQAAQQAGGKSPAQQ
-479 PLDED
+479 
-484 APPPPPPEDFTSETG
+484 PEPQYDTPT
-499 PAITAPLPPRATG
+499 LPPTLDDFVE
-512 ASDSV
+512 SDSTHGNGADNRDIAAHNGV
-517 VVQEREVIRLIVNY
+517 DIQEREVIRLIVNY

-539 EYDDGTVRPTTV
+539 QYDDETVRPTTV
-551 LEHINN
+551 LEYINN
-557 VISLEQID
+557 ELLMDQMD
-565 FSDPLYK
+565 FSNRLYK
-572 HTFEVAKQYI
+572 RTFEIAKRFIDPY
-582 EPFYHDLEAFNIQL
+582 YRDLASFNSQL
-596 EESTQQFVEQEM
+596 EKDTREFISQEM
-608 TEQDDEEPVALD
+608 VQTDDQEPLELD
-620 SAALINAQLH
+620 SHSLIVAQEN
-630 KEQAIRAKANVKAKN
+630 KEKSIQAKANATAMKK
-645 ELMDYCCGYLMKV
+645 LMDFSSSYLMKL
-658 LCSIDDDN
+658 LCSIDDDQ
-666 VRQLACDLATD
+666 VRQLACELATD
-677 SLPQLSKIHTQFAVI
+677 NLPQLSKIHTKYTVI
-692 LEERDKLL
+692 VEERDRLL
-700 SVVPERL
+700 SIVPERL
-707 YNWMNALIVQ
+707 YNWKNALLIIK
-717 RINETQTRIA
+717 INEVKAQIA
-727 SASANELPQLM
+727 SAAADQLPQLL
-738 EYLQNLYQSRHDLA
+738 EHLQELYSVRHQLA
-752 NIIGNRV
+752 AIIGDRV
-759 VNPK
+759 VNPN

>member
-1 MPFADNPFSSKKM
+1 M

-19 VQQILDTADIVDV
+19 VQQILDAADIVDV
-32 VSDFVALKRRGA
+32 VSDFVSLKKRGA

-59 FYVSRA
+59 FYVSKA

-115 EKQAQTERE
+115 EKQAQSERE

-151 LSYFRER
+151 LSYFKER
-158 GFNDV
+158 GFNDA
-163 TIKEYRLGYSSEGY
+163 TIKEFRLGYSSEGY
-177 DDFYK
+177 DDLYK
-182 AAVAQGFNPKLL
+182 AAIAQGFNPKLL
-194 FDTGLCIPNERD
+194 FDVGLCLPD
-206 EGGHDRFRGRVM
+206 DHGGHDRFRGRVM

-231 GGRTLKKDKNIAKYV
+231 GGRTLRKDKEVAKYV

-251 AIYSKRNVI
+251 SIYSKRNVI
-260 YGLYQAK
+260 YGLHQAK

-304 TEGHIQA
+304 TEGHIHA

-341 KEGISIKVLPLP
+341 KEGLNIKVLPLP
-353 PDDDPDTFVRAHSH
+353 PEDDPDTFVRAHSH
-367 TEVEEYISQNEAD
+367 TEVEDYIKQNECD
-380 FIHFKSDVVL
+380 FINFKSGVVL
-390 KDAKNDPIKRT
+390 NDAQNDPIKRS

-427 STLFGFDEQTIL
+427 SNLFGFDEQTIL
-439 RQIKQYR
+439 RQIKQHR
-446 NKYREQWRKEREQQ
+446 NKYIEQWHKERQQQ

-465 RLNQQESNVAPVVP
+465 RQAAQQAGGKSPAQQ
-479 PLDED
+479 
-484 APPPPPPEDFTSETG
+484 PEPQYDTPTLPHTPDDFVE
-499 PAITAPLPPRATG
+499 
-512 ASDSV
+512 SDSTHGNGADNRDIAAHNGV
-517 VVQEREVIRLIVNY
+517 DIQEREVIRLIVNY

-539 EYDDGTVRPTTV
+539 QYDDETVRPTTV
-551 LEHINN
+551 LEYINN
-557 VISLEQID
+557 ELLMDQMD
-565 FSDPLYK
+565 FSNRLYK
-572 HTFEVAKQYI
+572 RTFEIAKRFIDPY
-582 EPFYHDLEAFNIQL
+582 YRDLASFNSQL
-596 EESTQQFVEQEM
+596 EKDTREFISQEM
-608 TEQDDEEPVALD
+608 VQTDDQEPLELD
-620 SAALINAQLH
+620 SHSLIVAQEN
-630 KEQAIRAKANVKAKN
+630 KEKSIQAKANATAMKK
-645 ELMDYCCGYLMKV
+645 LMDFSSSYLMKL
-658 LCSIDDDN
+658 LCSIDDDQ
-666 VRQLACDLATD
+666 VRQLACELATD
-677 SLPQLSKIHTQFAVI
+677 NLPQLSKIHTKYTVI
-692 LEERDKLL
+692 VEERDRLL
-700 SVVPERL
+700 SIVPERL
-707 YNWMNALIVQ
+707 YNWKNALLIIK
-717 RINETQTRIA
+717 INEVKAQIA
-727 SASANELPQLM
+727 SAAADQLPQLL
-738 EYLQNLYQSRHDLA
+738 EHLQELYSVRHQLA
-752 NIIGNRV
+752 AIIGDRV
-759 VNPK
+759 VNPN

>member
-1 MPFADNPFSSKKM
+1 M

-19 VQQILDTADIVDV
+19 VQQILDAADIVDV
-32 VSDFVALKRRGA
+32 VSDFVSLKKRGA

-115 EKQAQTERE
+115 EKQAQSERE

-151 LSYFRER
+151 LAYFKER
-158 GFNDV
+158 GFNDT
-163 TIKEYRLGYSSEGY
+163 TIKEFRLGYSSEGY
-177 DDFYK
+177 DDLYK
-182 AAVAQGFNPKLL
+182 AAIAQGFNPKLL
-194 FDTGLCIPNERD
+194 FDVGLCLPD
-206 EGGHDRFRGRVM
+206 DHGGHDRFRGRVM

-231 GGRTLKKDKNIAKYV
+231 GGRTLRKDKEVAKYV

-251 AIYSKRNVI
+251 SIYSKRNVI
-260 YGLYQAK
+260 YGLHQAK

-304 TEGHIQA
+304 TEGHIHA

-341 KEGISIKVLPLP
+341 KEGLNIKVLPLP
-353 PDDDPDTFVRAHSH
+353 PEDDPDTFVRAHSH
-367 TEVEEYISQNEAD
+367 TEVEEYIKQNECD
-380 FIHFKSDVVL
+380 FINFKSGVVL
-390 KDAKNDPIKRT
+390 NDAQNDPIKRS

-427 STLFGFDEQTIL
+427 SNLFGFDEQTIL
-439 RQIKQYR
+439 RQIKQHR
-446 NKYREQWRKEREQQ
+446 NKYIEQWHKERQQQ

-465 RLNQQESNVAPVVP
+465 RQAAQQAGGKNPAQQ
-479 PLDED
+479 
-484 APPPPPPEDFTSETG
+484 PEPQYDTPT
-499 PAITAPLPPRATG
+499 LPPTLDDFVE
-512 ASDSV
+512 SDSTHGNGADNRDIAAHNGV
-517 VVQEREVIRLIVNY
+517 DIQEREVIRLIVNY

-539 EYDDGTVRPTTV
+539 QYDDETVRPTTV
-551 LEHINN
+551 LEYINN
-557 VISLEQID
+557 ELLMDQMD
-565 FSDPLYK
+565 FSNRLYK
-572 HTFEVAKQYI
+572 RTFEIAKRFIDPY
-582 EPFYHDLEAFNIQL
+582 YRDLASFNSQL
-596 EESTQQFVEQEM
+596 EKDTREFISQEM
-608 TEQDDEEPVALD
+608 VQTDDQEPLELD
-620 SAALINAQLH
+620 SHSLIVAQEN
-630 KEQAIRAKANVKAKN
+630 KEKSIQAKANATAMKK
-645 ELMDYCCGYLMKV
+645 LMDFSSSYLMKL
-658 LCSIDDDN
+658 LCSIDDDQ
-666 VRQLACDLATD
+666 VRQLACELATD
-677 SLPQLSKIHTQFAVI
+677 NLPQLSKIHTKYTVI
-692 LEERDKLL
+692 VEERDRLL
-700 SVVPERL
+700 SIVPERL
-707 YNWMNALIVQ
+707 YNWKNALLIIK
-717 RINETQTRIA
+717 INEVKAQIA
-727 SASANELPQLM
+727 SAAADQLPQLL
-738 EYLQNLYQSRHDLA
+738 EHLQELYSVRHQLA
-752 NIIGNRV
+752 AIIGDRV
-759 VNPK
+759 VNPN

>member
-1 MPFADNPFSSKKM
+1 M

-19 VQQILDTADIVDV
+19 VQQILDAADIVDV
-32 VSDFVALKRRGA
+32 VSDFVSLKKRGA

-115 EKQAQTERE
+115 EKQAQSERE

-151 LSYFRER
+151 LAYFKER
-158 GFNDV
+158 GFNDA
-163 TIKEYRLGYSSEGY
+163 TIKEFRLGYSSEGY
-177 DDFYK
+177 DDLYK
-182 AAVAQGFNPKLL
+182 AAIAQGFNPKLL
-194 FDTGLCIPNERD
+194 FDVGLCLPD
-206 EGGHDRFRGRVM
+206 DHGGHDRFRGRVM

-231 GGRTLKKDKNIAKYV
+231 GGRTLRKDKEVAKYV

-251 AIYSKRNVI
+251 SIYSKRNVI
-260 YGLYQAK
+260 YGLHQAK

-304 TEGHIQA
+304 TEGHIHA

-341 KEGISIKVLPLP
+341 KEGLNIKVLPLP
-353 PDDDPDTFVRAHSH
+353 PEDDPDTFVRAHSH
-367 TEVEEYISQNEAD
+367 TEVEDYIKQNECD
-380 FIHFKSDVVL
+380 FINFKSGVVL
-390 KDAKNDPIKRT
+390 NDAQNDPIKRS

-427 STLFGFDEQTIL
+427 SNLFGFDEQTIL
-439 RQIKQYR
+439 RQIKQHR
-446 NKYREQWRKEREQQ
+446 NKYIEQWHKERQQQ

-465 RLNQQESNVAPVVP
+465 RQAAQQAGGKSPAQQ
-479 PLDED
+479 
-484 APPPPPPEDFTSETG
+484 PEPQYDTPT
-499 PAITAPLPPRATG
+499 LPPTPDDFVE
-512 ASDSV
+512 SDSTHGNGADNRDIAAHNGV
-517 VVQEREVIRLIVNY
+517 DIQEREVIRLIVNY

-539 EYDDGTVRPTTV
+539 QYDDETVRPTTV
-551 LEHINN
+551 LEYINN
-557 VISLEQID
+557 ELLMDQMD
-565 FSDPLYK
+565 FSNRLYK
-572 HTFEVAKQYI
+572 RTFEIAKRFIDPY
-582 EPFYHDLEAFNIQL
+582 YRDLASFNSQL
-596 EESTQQFVEQEM
+596 EKDTREFISQEM
-608 TEQDDEEPVALD
+608 VQTDDQEPLELD
-620 SAALINAQLH
+620 SHSLIVAQEN
-630 KEQAIRAKANVKAKN
+630 KEKSIQAKANATAMKK
-645 ELMDYCCGYLMKV
+645 LLDFSSSYLMKL
-658 LCSIDDDN
+658 LCSIDDDQ
-666 VRQLACDLATD
+666 VRQLACELATD
-677 SLPQLSKIHTQFAVI
+677 NLPQLSKIHTKYTVI
-692 LEERDKLL
+692 VEERDRLL
-700 SVVPERL
+700 SIVPERL
-707 YNWMNALIVQ
+707 YNWKNALLIIK
-717 RINETQTRIA
+717 INEVKAQIA
-727 SASANELPQLM
+727 SAAADQLPQLL
-738 EYLQNLYQSRHDLA
+738 EHLQELYSVRHQLA
-752 NIIGNRV
+752 AIIGDRV
-759 VNPK
+759 VNPN

>member
-1 MPFADNPFSSKKM
+1 M

-19 VQQILDTADIVDV
+19 VQQILDAADIVDV
-32 VSDFVALKRRGA
+32 VSDFVSLKKRGA

-115 EKQAQTERE
+115 EKQAQSERE

-151 LSYFRER
+151 LAYFKER
-158 GFNDV
+158 GFNDA
-163 TIKEYRLGYSSEGY
+163 TIKEFRLGYSSEGY
-177 DDFYK
+177 DDLYK
-182 AAVAQGFNPKLL
+182 AAFAQGFNPKLL
-194 FDTGLCIPNERD
+194 FDVGLCLPD
-206 EGGHDRFRGRVM
+206 DHGGHDRFRGRVM

-231 GGRTLKKDKNIAKYV
+231 GGRTLRKDKEVAKYV

-251 AIYSKRNVI
+251 SIYSKRNVI
-260 YGLYQAK
+260 YGLHQAK

-304 TEGHIQA
+304 TEGHIHA

-341 KEGISIKVLPLP
+341 KEGLNIKVLPLP
-353 PDDDPDTFVRAHSH
+353 PEDDPDTFVRAHSH
-367 TEVEEYISQNEAD
+367 TEVEDYIKQNECD
-380 FIHFKSDVVL
+380 FINFKSGVVL
-390 KDAKNDPIKRT
+390 NDAQNDPIKRS

-427 STLFGFDEQTIL
+427 SNLFGFDEQTIL
-439 RQIKQYR
+439 RQIKQHR
-446 NKYREQWRKEREQQ
+446 NKYIEQWHKERQQQ

-465 RLNQQESNVAPVVP
+465 RQAAQQAGGKSPAQQ
-479 PLDED
+479 
-484 APPPPPPEDFTSETG
+484 PEPQYDTPT
-499 PAITAPLPPRATG
+499 LPPTLDDFVE
-512 ASDSV
+512 SDSTHGNGADNRDIAAHNGV
-517 VVQEREVIRLIVNY
+517 DIQEREVIRLIVNY
-531 GMCYLTDT
+531 GMCYLIDT
-539 EYDDGTVRPTTV
+539 QYDDETVRPTTV
-551 LEHINN
+551 LEYINN
-557 VISLEQID
+557 ELLMDQMD
-565 FSDPLYK
+565 FSNRLYK
-572 HTFEVAKQYI
+572 RTFEIAKRFIDPY
-582 EPFYHDLEAFNIQL
+582 YRDLASFNSQL
-596 EESTQQFVEQEM
+596 EKDTREFISQEM
-608 TEQDDEEPVALD
+608 VQTDDQEPLELD
-620 SAALINAQLH
+620 SHSLIVAQEN
-630 KEQAIRAKANVKAKN
+630 KEKSIQAKANATAMKK
-645 ELMDYCCGYLMKV
+645 LMDFSSSYLMKL
-658 LCSIDDDN
+658 LCSIDDDQ
-666 VRQLACDLATD
+666 VRQLACELATD
-677 SLPQLSKIHTQFAVI
+677 NLPQLSKIHTKYTVI
-692 LEERDKLL
+692 VEERDRLL
-700 SVVPERL
+700 SIVPERL
-707 YNWMNALIVQ
+707 YNWKNALLIIK
-717 RINETQTRIA
+717 INEVKAQIA
-727 SASANELPQLM
+727 SAAADQLPQLL
-738 EYLQNLYQSRHDLA
+738 EHLQELYSVRHQLA
-752 NIIGNRV
+752 AIIGDRV
-759 VNPK
+759 VNPN

>member
-1 MPFADNPFSSKKM
+1 M

-19 VQQILDTADIVDV
+19 VQQILDAADIVDV
-32 VSDFVALKRRGA
+32 VSDFVSLKKRGA

-97 YLARKYHIE
+97 YLARKYHID

-115 EKQAQTERE
+115 EKQAQSERE

-151 LSYFRER
+151 LAYFKER
-158 GFNDV
+158 GFNDA
-163 TIKEYRLGYSSEGY
+163 TIKEFRLGYSSEGY
-177 DDFYK
+177 DDLYK
-182 AAVAQGFNPKLL
+182 AAIAQGFNPKLL
-194 FDTGLCIPNERD
+194 FDVGLCLPD
-206 EGGHDRFRGRVM
+206 DHGGHDRFRGRVM

-231 GGRTLKKDKNIAKYV
+231 GGRTLRKDKEVAKYV

-251 AIYSKRNVI
+251 SIYSKRNVI
-260 YGLYQAK
+260 YGLHQAK

-304 TEGHIQA
+304 TEGHIHA

-341 KEGISIKVLPLP
+341 KEGLNIKVLPLP
-353 PDDDPDTFVRAHSH
+353 PEDDPDTFVRAHSH
-367 TEVEEYISQNEAD
+367 TEVEDYIKQNECD
-380 FIHFKSDVVL
+380 FINFKSGVVL
-390 KDAKNDPIKRT
+390 NDAQNDPIKRS

-427 STLFGFDEQTIL
+427 SNLFGFDEQTIL
-439 RQIKQYR
+439 RQIKQHR
-446 NKYREQWRKEREQQ
+446 NKYIEQWHKERQQQ

-465 RLNQQESNVAPVVP
+465 RQAAQQAGGKSPAQQ
-479 PLDED
+479 
-484 APPPPPPEDFTSETG
+484 PEPQYDTPT
-499 PAITAPLPPRATG
+499 LPPTLDDFVE
-512 ASDSV
+512 SDSTHGNGADNRDIAAHNGV
-517 VVQEREVIRLIVNY
+517 DIQEREVIRLIVNY

-539 EYDDGTVRPTTV
+539 QYDDETVRPTTV
-551 LEHINN
+551 LEYINN
-557 VISLEQID
+557 ELLMDQMD
-565 FSDPLYK
+565 FSNRLYK
-572 HTFEVAKQYI
+572 RTFEIAKRFIDPY
-582 EPFYHDLEAFNIQL
+582 YRDLASFNSQL
-596 EESTQQFVEQEM
+596 EKDTREFISQEM
-608 TEQDDEEPVALD
+608 VQTDDQEPLELD
-620 SAALINAQLH
+620 SHSLIVAQEN
-630 KEQAIRAKANVKAKN
+630 KEKSIQAKANATAMKK
-645 ELMDYCCGYLMKV
+645 LMDFSSSYLMKL
-658 LCSIDDDN
+658 LCSIDDDQ
-666 VRQLACDLATD
+666 VRQLACELATD
-677 SLPQLSKIHTQFAVI
+677 NLPQLSKIHTKYTVI
-692 LEERDKLL
+692 VEERDRLL
-700 SVVPERL
+700 SIVPERL
-707 YNWMNALIVQ
+707 YNWKNALLIIK
-717 RINETQTRIA
+717 INEVKAQIA
-727 SASANELPQLM
+727 SAAADQLPQLL
-738 EYLQNLYQSRHDLA
+738 EHLQELYSVRHQLA
-752 NIIGNRV
+752 AIIGDRV
-759 VNPK
+759 VNPN

>member
-1 MPFADNPFSSKKM
+1 M

-32 VSDFVALKRRGA
+32 VSDFVALKKRGA

-151 LSYFRER
+151 LAYFRER
-158 GFNDV
+158 GFNDA
-163 TIKEYRLGYSSEGY
+163 TIKEFRLGYSSEGY

-182 AAVAQGFNPKLL
+182 AAIAQGFNPKLL

-206 EGGHDRFRGRVM
+206 GGGHDRFRGRVM
-218 FPIMNIAG
+218 FPIINIAG

-260 YGLYQAK
+260 YGLNQAK
-267 REISKEDKCFIVE
+267 REISKSDKCYIVE

-304 TEGHIQA
+304 TEGHIHA

-333 IRGVDMLL
+333 IRGVDLLL

-353 PDDDPDTFVRAHSH
+353 PNDDPDTFVRAHSH
-367 TEVEEYISQNEAD
+367 TEVEEYIKQNEVD
-380 FIHFKSDVVL
+380 FIHFKSSVVL
-390 KDAKNDPIKRT
+390 KDAQNDPIKRT

-427 STLFGFDEQTIL
+427 ATLFGFDEQTIL

-446 NKYREQWRKEREQQ
+446 GKYREQWRKEREQQ

-465 RLNQQESNVAPVVP
+465 RMQQEAGNEVTVATP
-479 PLDED
+479 PSGEE
-484 APPPPPPEDFTSETG
+484 APPPPLPEEFVTETG
-499 PAITAPLPPRATG
+499 PATMSPSPAHQVS
-512 ASDSV
+512 ASEAV
-517 VVQEREVIRLIVNY
+517 VIQEREVIRLIVNY
-531 GMCYLTDT
+531 GMCYLTET

-551 LEHINN
+551 LEYINN
-557 VISLEQID
+557 EINIEQIN

-572 HTFEVAKQYI
+572 HTFELALQYI
-582 EPFYHDLEAFNIQL
+582 PQYYKDLEGFNVKL
-596 EESTQQFVEQEM
+596 EEDTRKFIEEEM
-608 TEQDDEEPVALD
+608 AAQDEEVFDAMD
-620 SAALINAQLH
+620 SEALINAQDN
-630 KEQAIRAKANVKAKN
+630 KEKAIRAKASLKAKN
-645 ELMDYCCGYLMKV
+645 ELMDYSCSYLIKV
-658 LCSIDDDN
+658 LCSIDDDA

-677 SLPQLSKIHTQFAVI
+677 NLPQLSKIHTQYAVI

-700 SVVPERL
+700 RLVPERL
-707 YNWMNALIVQ
+707 YNWLNALLVQ
-717 RINETQTRIA
+717 KINETKAQIA
-727 SASANELPQLM
+727 TAGGDELPQLM
-738 EYLQNLYQSRHDLA
+738 EYLQKLYNARHELA
-752 NIIGNRV
+752 SYIGERV